1 MNDPKKIQT
10 SWNFEETVA
19 QVETAIADIESGN
32 LPLDTIFKKFEEAV
46 QQVRECE
53 DFLNCGQEKMDLL
66 IEILDQP
73 IEF

>member
-53 DFLNCGQEKMDLL
+53 DFLNCGQEQMELL